1 VKEIT
6 FLKQNAD
13 KWQKFE
19 STLSLKTGANP
30 DLVADLFIQLTDD
43 LSYARTNYPNSK
55 ATRYLNSLA
64 SKAHQQIYKNKKEK
78 KSRILYFWKYELPLL
93 FKQAHRELLY
103 SFLISLA
110 AALIGAISAA
120 HDDDFVRLI
129 LGDTYVNQTLENI
142 SKGDPL
148 AVYKSIDS
156 GSMFFMITINNIRV
170 SFLCF
175 AAGMLL
181 SMGTVYLLFTNGI
194 MLGAFQYF
202 FYAKGLLLQSVLV
215 IWIHGT
221 LEISAIII
229 AGAAGLTMGNSILF
243 PGTYS
248 RFESFRMGAKRG
260 VKIVIGLLPI
270 FIIAGF
276 LESFVT
282 RHNEMPSWLSLSIIM
297 TSLLF
302 IVGYF
307 IVYPIYLNK
316 NLTKSKAH
324 GPRKN

>member
-19 STLSLKTGANP
+19 SILSLKTGSSP
-30 DLVADLFIQLTDD
+30 DVVADLFIQLTDD

-55 ATRYLNSLA
+55 TTRYLNSLA
-64 SKAHQQIYKNKKEK
+64 SKAHQEIYKNKKEK
-78 KSRILYFWKYELPLL
+78 KSRIISFWKYELPLL
-93 FKQAHRELLY
+93 FKQVHRQLLY

-110 AALIGAISAA
+110 AALIGAVSAA
-120 HDDDFVRLI
+120 YDEDFVRII
-129 LGDTYVNQTLENI
+129 LGDSYVNQTLENI

-148 AVYKSIDS
+148 AIYKNIDS
-156 GSMFFMITINNIRV
+156 GNMFFMITINNIRV

-175 AAGMLL
+175 AAGLIF

-202 FYAKGLLLQSVLV
+202 FYAKGLLLKSVLV

-248 RFESFRMGAKRG
+248 RFESFKMGAKKG

-270 FIIAGF
+270 FIVAGF

-282 RHNEMPSWLSLSIIM
+282 RHSEMPSWMSLSIIM

-302 IVGYF
+302 IIGYF
-307 IVYPIYLNK
+307 IIYPIYLNR
-316 NLTKSKAH
+316 NLTKTNADES
-324 GPRKN
+324 GKN